1 MATDKQIAAN
11 RANSQK
17 STGPT
22 SAAGVQASSQNR
34 RTHGLC
40 GDFLVLS
47 FEDQERFNTLLERF
61 VAIEQ
66 PADDIERELVLKMAR
81 HTWQSNR
88 ASQMQES
95 VIAPEPRTQEQ
106 EKTGHAPI
114 AVNVQGL
121 ETYLRYQTHHDR
133 SYQRAAAELAK
144 RQKTRQLEKIGFE
157 SQKRAEEKHEQ
168 QKAQCAAREMRAQAE
183 EKRREQRQ
191 QKRDDLHPMR
201 VCIAQAEFE
210 LKSYKVF
217 DRNPNFTPP
226 GVMTSAA

>member
-11 RANSQK
+11 RANAQK
-17 STGPT
+17 SRGPT

-40 GDFLVLS
+40 GDFIVLS
-47 FEDQERFNTLLERF
+47 FEDQQRFNTLLERF

-66 PADDIERELVLKMAR
+66 PADDPEHELVLKMAR
-81 HTWQSNR
+81 HTWQSHR

-95 VIAPEPRTQEQ
+95 VIAPEPRSQQQEQ
-106 EKTGHAPI
+106 TGHAPI

-121 ETYLRYQTHHDR
+121 ELYLRYQAHHDR

-144 RQKTRQLEKIGFE
+144 RQKARQLAAIGFE
-157 SQKRAEEKHEQ
+157 SQKRDEEKHAQ
-168 QKAQCAAREMRAQAE
+168 QKAQREAREMRAQAE

-191 QKRDDLHPMR
+191 QQRDDLHPLR
-201 VCIAQAEFE
+201 VCAAQADFE

-217 DRNPNFTPP
+217 DRNPNFIPP
-226 GVMTSAA
+226 GVMTNAA